1 MLICG
6 NQPVALSAGRR
17 DHRLDAFEWVA
28 REVAWQFE
36 FTPLRQSVSDDVHS
50 LAD

>member
-1 MLICG
+1 MT
-6 NQPVALSAGRR
+6 AGDFTVESWATAHGHR
-17 DHRLDAFEWVA
+17 DKEAAKKKVA
-28 REVAWQFE
+28 RQFE